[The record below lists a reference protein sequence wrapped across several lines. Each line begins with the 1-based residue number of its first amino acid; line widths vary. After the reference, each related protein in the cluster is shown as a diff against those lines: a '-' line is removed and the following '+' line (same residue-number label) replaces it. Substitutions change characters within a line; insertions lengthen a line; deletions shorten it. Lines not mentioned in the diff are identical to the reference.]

1 MEARTARYE
10 NREQMARE
18 VARMGD
24 EGWRVQRV
32 TSLPEGEVEVEF
44 LRRGAT
50 PYLEGSDSD
59 HASR

>member
-10 NREQMARE
+10 NREQMASE

-24 EGWRVQRV
+24 EGWRIQRV
-32 TSLPEGEVEVEF
+32 TSLPQGKVEVEYV
-44 LRRGAT
+44 RRGAT

-59 HASR
+59 YASR